1 MTDDYNDVFLPRLE
15 QSEIYRILKKK
26 CKEKDSKVIGLV
38 DDAVFYAYQ
47 RTKTIITH
55 MGEYTL
61 HDSDHLFR
69 VLHIMEKLLLKKNI
83 KQLSI
88 PELMLLILSAFF
100 HDIGMAPDV
109 KEVMAWRKVWDIDPK
124 FADLE
129 EESAYKEFYRFYT
142 ARPKDTELIDNLIS
156 KGEISKAE
164 TLKSYLITEYIRK
177 THSDRAKTIID
188 DEWNKKIMFRTTD
201 LTVEL
206 AQICFSH
213 NEDAHFLLN
222 LDMNLSC
229 GNDIVV
235 CLPLIGII
243 LRLSDILDFDGK
255 RTPSILYSHL
265 YVKHPVSIEEWNKHR
280 AVDSWDISPSQIQ
293 FNAKCTHPA
302 IEASIRKF
310 CDLIDKELSVC
321 SNLISVVNE
330 ENNKKDRQLNIKFP
344 FQVNRS
350 KITAEKDIHSQPK
363 YIYRD
368 TQFTLSKTQVVELLM
383 GTELYGN
390 PQVALRELIQ
400 NSIDACLLRQAQEKS
415 WGQSYEP
422 EITIKYY
429 KEGNDAILEVDDNG
443 TGMDQRIIDNYY
455 SKVGSSFYKS
465 TEFYNI
471 KSETNTT
478 FTPTSRFGI
487 GILSSFMVADTM
499 IVDTKKVYENHDS
512 SEALNITVEGQES
525 IFWIK
530 KGKRSLPGTTTQ
542 LFLREKK
549 HPWEEMTDE
558 EFVVSVENVIPNPPF
573 KINIQTS
580 MLQKS
585 IDNTSFKNLNA
596 SDLKDL
602 SWKENENIKVFE
614 IQICEYGIVGSVAVA
629 ILEENGIPVEKIDLT
644 ARDIEIEGEKY
655 TLEKKITIG
664 ENIISVV
671 SKSISIND
679 TGKITSYE
687 STSET
692 SRSRSK
698 LSLHGIEVPTNLFR
712 YAFQT
717 EKNQV
722 RISWPFPLILVLDI
736 CGERDLDLNS
746 SRMEIL
752 DGEKWMSFEED
763 LAYLVGK
770 AVSDQVSVDYW
781 NELKKIILK
790 SSKSREF
797 SRGISRI
804 VQRVLI

>member
-1 MTDDYNDVFLPRLE
+1 MIDDYNDVFLPRLE
-15 QSEIYRILKKK
+15 QSEIYNILKKK
-26 CKEKDSKVIGLV
+26 CKVKDSKVIGLV

-47 RTKTIITH
+47 RTKTILVH

-69 VLHIMEKLLLKKNI
+69 VLHIMERLLLKKNI

-88 PELMLLILSAFF
+88 PELMLLVLSAFY

-109 KEVMAWRKVWDIDPK
+109 KEVLAWKKIWDKKPTFIDVI
-124 FADLE
+124 
-129 EESAYKEFYRFYT
+129 EESAFNEFKRFYS
-142 ARPKDTELIDNLIS
+142 ARPADAELIAELIS
-156 KGEISKAE
+156 KGENSKAE

-177 THSDRAKTIID
+177 THAERAKSIIN
-188 DEWNKKIMFRTTD
+188 ERWNKQIVFRTTD

-206 AQICFSH
+206 AQICYSH
-213 NEDAHFLLN
+213 NEDAHTLLD
-222 LDMNLSC
+222 LDMDLSC
-229 GNDIVV
+229 GNEIVV
-235 CLPLIGII
+235 CLPLVGII

-265 YVKHPVSIEEWNKHR
+265 YVKNPVSIAEWNKHR
-280 AVDSWDISPSQIQ
+280 AVDSWDITPILIQ
-293 FNAKCTHPA
+293 FNAKCSHPA
-302 IEASIRKF
+302 IEASIRQF

-321 SNLISVVNE
+321 HNLISVVNE
-330 ENNKKDRQLNIKFP
+330 FNYKKDRQFNIKFP

-350 KITAEKDIHSQPK
+350 KIITEKDIHNQPK

-368 TQFTLSKTQVVELLM
+368 THFTLSKTQVVELLM
-383 GTELYGN
+383 GTKLYGDS
-390 PQVALRELIQ
+390 QVALRELIQ
-400 NSIDACLLRQAQEKS
+400 NSIDACLLRQAQERS
-415 WGQSYEP
+415 WGQGYEP
-422 EITIKYY
+422 EIIIRYY
-429 KEGNDAILEVDDNG
+429 KLDGETNLEVEDNG

-465 TEFYNI
+465 NEFYTI
-471 KSETNTT
+471 KSETNAN

-499 IVDTKKVYENHDS
+499 IVDTKKVYKNHDS

-530 KGKRSLPGTTTQ
+530 KGNRSLPGTTTR
-542 LFLREKK
+542 LVLREKK

-558 EFVVSVENVIPNPPF
+558 DFIKSVENVIPNPPF

-580 MLQKS
+580 ELQKT
-585 IDNTSFKNLNA
+585 IDNTSFKNLTA

-602 SWKENENIKVFE
+602 SWTENENIKVFE
-614 IQICEYGIVGSVAVA
+614 IQINEYGIIGSASVA
-629 ILEENGIPVEKIDLT
+629 ILEENEVPVEKIDLT
-644 ARDIEIEGEKY
+644 ARDVEIEGEKY
-655 TLEKKITIG
+655 TLEKRITIG

-687 STSET
+687 SSSDT
-692 SRSRSK
+692 SRSKSK

-722 RISWPFPLILVLDI
+722 RISWPFPLILVVDI

-752 DGEKWMSFEED
+752 TSEKWVSLEED
-763 LAYLVGK
+763 LAYLIGK
-770 AVSDQVSVDYW
+770 GISDQVTVEYW
-781 NELKKIILK
+781 SELQRILLK
-790 SSKSREF
+790 SSKTDAF
-797 SRGISRI
+797 SNGINRI
-804 VQRVLI
+804 EQYW